1 MPDDIELNIDKTV
14 DDFIGEV
21 APGSEPSPA
30 VETAEPALAPAVT
43 SLAKPAPKGGAA
55 PLDPIAYPKSWKQDH
70 AGLWDK
76 VPRQLQEYVTGTRE
90 KDYLEGLEQYKAGH
104 TQYAQFA
111 EVLQPYMPRINSLGM
126 QPVEAIR
133 ALMNADWALSQG
145 THEQKVT
152 MLRQICQNYQIDP
165 RLLIG
170 AGGQSDDPN
179 AVQPTPAELAIRKE
193 LGEVRHTVSG
203 FMNAQVAAQRSVIDR
218 EVATFFADP
227 AHVHLNEVGDHI
239 VRLINADKNISLKD
253 AYDQAVWANPAT
265 RAKEMERLNK
275 ERSETDRKAR
285 EEAARRANAAR
296 AANVRGQ
303 PSARTTTAPKG
314 GWEDEL
320 PVTAAKLKV
329 N

>member
-21 APGSEPSPA
+21 APGG
-30 VETAEPALAPAVT
+30 EPAPAPDPVDPPPAPAVT

-90 KDYLEGLEQYKAGH
+90 KDYLDGLEQYKAGH

-145 THEQKVT
+145 TLEQKLAMVG
-152 MLRQICQNYQIDP
+152 QICQNYGIDP
-165 RLLIG
+165 SALVR
-170 AGGQSDDPN
+170 ATDPN
-179 AVQPTPAELAIRKE
+179 EPQPSPGEIALRKE
-193 LGEVRHTVSG
+193 LGLVRNTVSG
-203 FMNAQVAAQRSVIDR
+203 FMSAQVAAQRSVIDK
-218 EVATFFADP
+218 EVATFFSDP
-227 AHVHLNEVGDHI
+227 AHVHLAEVGDHI
-239 VRLINADKNISLKD
+239 VRLINADKTISLKD
-253 AYDQAVWANPAT
+253 AYDQAVWANPVT

-275 ERSETDRKAR
+275 ERSDTERKAR
-285 EEAARRANAAR
+285 EEVARKANAAR